1 MVAISV
7 AELTTVVAAVIAFLI
22 IGFYRLW
29 QDQATLRERVARLE
43 ESVRSLLNTSR
54 KED

>member
-1 MVAISV
+1 VVAITT
-7 AELTTVVAAVIAFLI
+7 AELTTVVVAVIAFLV

-29 QDQATLRERVARLE
+29 QDHASLRERVARLE